1 MARTLPIERE
11 IDMDLRSYY
20 HQIRER
26 ATELRGEFLVV
37 ASLAT
42 PDGGKAGVL
51 TEVTRQQAAKL
62 IVERRARPATE
73 EETQEFLQEKK
84 ERHRAAEEQV
94 AASRLHL
101 TVVSDKTFRMLESK
115 VPQNKKTEG

>member
-1 MARTLPIERE
+1 
-11 IDMDLRSYY
+11 MDLKSYY

-26 ATELRGEFLVV
+26 AAELPSDFLVV

-62 IVERRARPATE
+62 IVERRARPATG
-73 EETQEFLQEKK
+73 EETTEFLQEKK
-84 ERHRAAEEQV
+84 DRHKSAEEQA

-115 VPQNKKTEG
+115 APVSNKKTEG

>member
-1 MARTLPIERE
+1 
-11 IDMDLRSYY
+11 MDLKSYY

-26 ATELRGEFLVV
+26 AAELSGDFLVV

-73 EETQEFLQEKK
+73 EETTEFLQEKK
-84 ERHRAAEEQV
+84 ERHTAAEEQA
-94 AASRLHL
+94 AASKLHL
-101 TVVSDKTFRMLESK
+101 TVVSDKTFRMLESNA
-115 VPQNKKTEG
+115 PPSNKKTEG